1 MKYWKYLKYIIRH
14 KWYVAIEC
22 FKMGLFIHALTHDLS
37 KFRPS
42 EWIPYARFFYGTY
55 PDLPINGK
63 GLCKQDI
70 QHHFDVAWLN
80 HQHRNKHH
88 WQYWVLHE
96 DSGDLKLMLQDG
108 GVLKQMA
115 CDWIGASKAIRGKTA
130 NASDWYRKVKANTLM
145 GNVQRRYFEML
156 IGYVDRQRQSK

>member
-1 MKYWKYLKYIIRH
+1 MLKHFKYARYLLRH

-22 FKMGLFIHALTHDLS
+22 FKMGLFIHAFTHDLS

-55 PDLPINGK
+55 PSLPINGK
-63 GLCKQDI
+63 GLCKQDV
-70 QHHFDVAWLN
+70 QHRFDVAWLN

-88 WQYWVLHE
+88 WQFWILRE
-96 DSGDLKLMLQDG
+96 DSGDTKLLPQNG
-108 GVLKQMA
+108 IVLKQMA
-115 CDWIGASKAIRGKTA
+115 CDWIGASKAIRGKNA
-130 NASDWYRKVKANTLM
+130 NASDWYGKVKGNTLM

-156 IGYVDRQRQSK
+156 IGYVEYI